1 MAARIIKESRGVTR
15 GSGDGW
21 VDFANPEGYICM
33 VFLFFFFFLFH
44 PRGKTVHLCLVYR
57 NTGSIIS
64 DSV

>member
-33 VFLFFFFFLFH
+33 VFLFFFFFCFIPEGRLYTFVLFTET
-44 PRGKTVHLCLVYR
+44 PVV
-57 NTGSIIS
+57 
-64 DSV
+64 